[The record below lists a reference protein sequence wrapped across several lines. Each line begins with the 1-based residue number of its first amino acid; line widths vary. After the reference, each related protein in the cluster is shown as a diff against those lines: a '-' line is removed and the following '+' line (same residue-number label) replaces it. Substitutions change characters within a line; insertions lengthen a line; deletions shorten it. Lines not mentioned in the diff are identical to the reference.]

1 MCYQI
6 SCQCIYPK
14 CVVAVSGY
22 EGRMTGSDVGTITRG
37 CDGCCSN
44 AVEEITVCDEVVA
57 VGVGVVN
64 VGEVMNV
71 RKGEN
76 YILISQTRVWIE
88 TGIGGNSM

>member
-1 MCYQI
+1 
-6 SCQCIYPK
+6 
-14 CVVAVSGY
+14 
-22 EGRMTGSDVGTITRG
+22 MTGSDVGTITRG

-71 RKGEN
+71 R
-76 YILISQTRVWIE
+76 SRAVVC
-88 TGIGGNSM
+88 